1 MPIHYLLLISR
12 QGKLRLAKWFI
23 PLSSKAKAKI
33 VQDLTQL
40 TLSRQQRSSN
50 FLEYK
55 GEKVVYRRYAS
66 LFFICQIGNQ
76 DNELLTLEIIHRYVE
91 VLDQSFGNVCELDLI
106 FNFQQAYAILD
117 ELIIAGEMQETS
129 SSSVLNMIKGSK
141 ASEEAERISN
151 AMRDAVML

>member
-55 GEKVVYRRYAS
+55 GQKVVYRRYAS

-91 VLDQSFGNVCELDLI
+91 VLDQSFGNVCELDL
-106 FNFQQAYAILD
+106 
-117 ELIIAGEMQETS
+117 
-129 SSSVLNMIKGSK
+129 
-141 ASEEAERISN
+141 
-151 AMRDAVML
+151 